1 MKSIIL
7 ILCIIVLST
16 IFYTGCRIS
25 KDDFNHAPRARAG
38 ENKYVHVGDYTELD
52 GSESY
57 DFDEDPLSFTWSF
70 ISVPDG
76 NTAIIENPESSIAH
90 FTPDAAGEYKV
101 ELFVDDGNKNDS
113 DSVTVFAYP
122 AGENMPPVADAGD
135 DSTNTRQNKIILDGS
150 RSFDP
155 DDSPEALSCLWE
167 FISLPAG
174 SLLINSDIHPINTL
188 MAYFEPDTKGTIVA
202 GITVYDGEDSTYDEV
217 AIIIKNSPPVALV
230 DIENPVLSPGETAYL
245 DGSRSRDDDDD
256 PLSFEWSFMSVP
268 ADSSLTDNDITGRFT
283 EYASI
288 TPDVSGLYFIIL
300 QVSDGYATDSMD
312 APVYATGG
320 DDGLIEVHI
329 R

>member
-57 DFDEDPLSFTWSF
+57 DFDEDPLSFSWSF

-76 NTAIIENPESSIAH
+76 NTANIENSESNIAH

-113 DSVTVFAYP
+113 DSVSVFVYP

-135 DSTNTRQNKIILDGS
+135 DDTYCSYNKVILDGS

-155 DDSPEALSCLWE
+155 DDSPEPPSCLWE

-174 SLLINSDIHPINTL
+174 SLLTNSDIHPINTL
-188 MAYFEPDTKGTIVA
+188 MSYFEPDTKGTIVA
-202 GITVYDGEDSTYDEV
+202 GITVYDGEDSAYDEV
-217 AIIIKNSPPVALV
+217 AIIIKNSPPMASVHV
-230 DIENPVLSPGETAYL
+230 VNPVLSPGETAYL
-245 DGSRSRDDDDD
+245 DGSGSHDYDDD

-268 ADSSLTDNDITGRFT
+268 ADSSLTDNDITDRFT
-283 EYASI
+283 AYASM
-288 TPDVSGLYFIIL
+288 TPDVPGLYIIIF
-300 QVSDGYATDSMD
+300 QVSDGNAIDSLD
-312 APVYATGG
+312 FPVYATGG
-320 DDGLIEVHI
+320 DDGLIDVHI
-329 R
+329 H